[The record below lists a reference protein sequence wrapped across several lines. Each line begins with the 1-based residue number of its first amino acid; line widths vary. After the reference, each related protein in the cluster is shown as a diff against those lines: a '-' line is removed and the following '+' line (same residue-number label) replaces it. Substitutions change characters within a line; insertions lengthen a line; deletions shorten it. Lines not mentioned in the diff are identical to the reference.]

1 MIVAENLTR
10 RFGDRIAVENLSL
23 EIAEGEVF
31 GFLGPN
37 GAGKTTTV
45 RMLAGLLAPTS
56 GRATVAGVDVVAQ
69 PQRVR
74 TLVGILPE
82 HPGLYEKLSAWHNL
96 KFYADLYEL
105 PNPHAQIEKY
115 LSLLGLWERR
125 HDPVGTF
132 SKGMKQKLAIA
143 RALLHEPKVL
153 FLDEPTSGLDPEAA
167 KTVRDFIAQLASEK
181 RTIFLCTHN
190 LYEAEQLCTRIGL
203 IKQRLIKIG
212 SPASLKREL
221 YGRQIVID
229 LREPAVLPEDLQLSF
244 VRSVQQDGRRL
255 LVELDDPEQHN
266 PALIRKLVELGA
278 QIQFVREHSRTLE
291 EVYLDLIAE
300 ERTMKR
306 TWVVMRKEWRE
317 AFRGGKTI
325 WIGTIAIPLILLGA
339 SLFQLFSV
347 SDLRAVSPEEL
358 PQVVGV
364 LLLIP
369 LLYFMMFPLVIPHQ
383 IAIYAIMSEKE
394 QKSLE
399 PLLATPLRT
408 SELFL
413 AKMLASV
420 LPALLITWAA
430 FALFLAIIQALLPA
444 NVLEIAWQQF
454 GSLWL
459 MALGLFAPLAATFM
473 TLASMAIATRVS
485 DLRTAQLFSS
495 FAMLPVLLSLFF
507 LVFRQML
514 GRPAL
519 LGGLC
524 VALLVL
530 DVGLLWVNVKL
541 FHREEILTRWR

>member
-56 GRATVAGVDVVAQ
+56 GRAMVAGVDVVAQ

-212 SPASLKREL
+212 APASLKREL

-430 FALFLAIIQALLPA
+430 FALFLAVIQALLPA